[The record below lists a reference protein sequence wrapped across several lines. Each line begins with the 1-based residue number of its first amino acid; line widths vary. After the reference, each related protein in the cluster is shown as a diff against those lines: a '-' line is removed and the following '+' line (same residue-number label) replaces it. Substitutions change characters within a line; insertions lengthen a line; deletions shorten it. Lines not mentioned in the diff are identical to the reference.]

1 MKPNGQ
7 LQTRAKSPRLH
18 TRLQQLLKEGIMGL
32 RTVEQYKTSL
42 RDGRVVYFRGQRVE
56 DVTKHPVIGVAVN
69 HAAIDYEIAHQ
80 PEHRDLAVCMDLAT
94 GQEYSR
100 YFNIP
105 ANAEDLLKRSELIE
119 TSTRLGGTL
128 VVLIKE
134 IGTDC
139 LFALH
144 LVAKQMDDKL
154 GTEYFPRVRA
164 IYEHCRNN
172 DLAMAVAQTDVKG
185 DRSRGPAEQDHPD
198 YYVRVVERR
207 ADGIVVRG
215 AKVHTSV
222 TPNANELF
230 VIPTRNLAATDSD
243 YAVAFCIPLN
253 TPGLKQIASPYGAGH
268 DNAFTHPISSRHK
281 MMETLTIFDD
291 VFVPN
296 ERVFMNSEWQ
306 FAGALAKTFVEFRRF
321 TAISYKL
328 PLLDLLVGSALLI
341 AEQNGIERAGHVREK
356 LTWLISYAETVRM
369 LTKMAAMH
377 CTIKDG
383 IAVPDTAAVNIA
395 KLHFASNYH
404 QALMHVQDLTGVVL
418 VTGAGEEDLKNP
430 ETGKY
435 IERYLGGAAGVS
447 GEHRLR
453 MINLISDLT
462 TGDFGGYQATLAIHA
477 EGSLEAEKLTILREY
492 DRERVK
498 RSEEHTS
505 E

>member
-1 MKPNGQ
+1 
-7 LQTRAKSPRLH
+7 
-18 TRLQQLLKEGIMGL
+18 MGL
-32 RTVEQYKTSL
+32 RTVEQYKASL
-42 RDGRVVYFRGQRVE
+42 RDGRLVYFQGQRVG
-56 DVTKHPVIGVAVN
+56 DVTIHPVIGVAVN
-69 HAAIDYEIAHQ
+69 HAAIDYEIAHD
-80 PEHRDLAVCMDLAT
+80 PAHRDLAVYADRET

-100 YFNIP
+100 YFKIP
-105 ANAEDLLKRSELIE
+105 ANAEDLLQRSELIE
-119 TSTRLGGTL
+119 ASTRLGRTV

-144 LVAKQMDDKL
+144 LIAKVMDEKL
-154 GTEYFPRVRA
+154 GTDYLPRVRA
-164 IYEHCRNN
+164 IHEHCRNN
-172 DLAMAVAQTDVKG
+172 DMAMAVAQTDVKG
-185 DRSRGPAEQDHPD
+185 DRSRGPAEQAHPD
-198 YYVRVVERR
+198 YYVRVVDRR
-207 ADGIVVRG
+207 PGGIVVRG

-222 TPNANELF
+222 APNANELF
-230 VIPTRNLAATDSD
+230 VIPTRNLTQADKD

-253 TPGLKQIASPYGAGH
+253 TPGLKMIASPYGSGH
-268 DNAFTHPISSRHK
+268 NSRFTHPVSAGHK
-281 MMETLTIFDD
+281 MMETLTIFED

-296 ERVFMNSEWQ
+296 DRVFLNGEWQ
-306 FAGALAKTFVEFRRF
+306 FAGPLAKTFVEFHRF

-341 AEQNGIERAGHVREK
+341 AEQNGIEKAGHVREK
-356 LTWLISYAETVRM
+356 LTWLISYAQTVRM
-369 LTKMAAMH
+369 LTKMAAIH

-447 GEHRLR
+447 SEHRLR

-498 RSEEHTS
+498 SYARWVAGV
-505 E
+505 

>member
-1 MKPNGQ
+1 
-7 LQTRAKSPRLH
+7 
-18 TRLQQLLKEGIMGL
+18 MGL

-42 RDGRVVYFRGQRVE
+42 RDGRLVYFRGKRVE
-56 DVTKHPVIGVAVN
+56 DVTTHPVIGVAVN
-69 HAAIDYEIAHQ
+69 HGAIDYEIAHR
-80 PEHRDLAVCMDLAT
+80 PEHRDVAVYVDLAT

-100 YFNIP
+100 YFKIP
-105 ANAEDLLKRSELIE
+105 ATADDLLKRSELIE

-144 LVAKQMDDKL
+144 SVAKQMDEKL
-154 GTEYFPRVRA
+154 GTEYLPRVRA
-164 IYEHCRNN
+164 VYEHCRSN

-185 DRSRGPAEQDHPD
+185 DRSRGPAEQAHPD
-198 YYVRVVERR
+198 YYVRVVDRR
-207 ADGIVVRG
+207 PGGIVVRG

-230 VIPTRNLAATDSD
+230 VIPTRNLTEADRD

-268 DNAFTHPISSRHK
+268 ENTFTHPISSRHK

-296 ERVFMNSEWQ
+296 ERVFMNGEWQ
-306 FAGALAKTFVEFRRF
+306 FAGALAKTFVEFHRY
-321 TAISYKL
+321 TAVSYKL
-328 PLLDLLVGSALLI
+328 PLLDLLAGSALLI

-369 LTKMAAMH
+369 LTKMAAIQ
-377 CTIKDG
+377 CSIEDG
-383 IAVPDTAAVNIA
+383 IAVPNTAAVNIA

-404 QALMHVQDLTGVVL
+404 QALMHVQDLTGGLL
-418 VTGAGEEDLKNP
+418 VTSPGEEDLRNP
-430 ETGKY
+430 ETAGY
-435 IERYLGGAAGVS
+435 IDRYLG
-447 GEHRLR
+447 EQRLR
-453 MINLISDLT
+453 TINLISDLT
-462 TGDFGGYQATLAIHA
+462 TGDFGGYQAVLAIHA

-492 DRERVK
+492 DQERAK
-498 RSEEHTS
+498 NYARRMAGI
-505 E
+505 

>member
-1 MKPNGQ
+1 MP
-7 LQTRAKSPRLH
+7 
-18 TRLQQLLKEGIMGL
+18 L
-32 RTVEQYKTSL
+32 RTVEQYKSSL
-42 RDGRVVYFRGQRVE
+42 RDGRVVYFRGERVE
-56 DVTKHPVIGVAVN
+56 DVTAHPVIGVAVN

-80 PEHRDLAVCMDLAT
+80 PEHRSLAIYEDPAT

-100 YFNIP
+100 YFKMP
-105 ANAEDLLKRSELIE
+105 AQADDLLQRSALIE

-144 LVAKQMDDKL
+144 LVARQMDQKL
-154 GTEYFPRVRA
+154 GTAYFQRVQS

-185 DRSRGPAEQDHPD
+185 HRSRGPAEQEHPD
-198 YYVRVVERR
+198 YYVRVIERR
-207 ADGIVVRG
+207 HDGIVVRG

-230 VIPTRNLAATDSD
+230 VIPTRTLTEEDRD

-253 TPGLKQIASPYGAGH
+253 TPGLKQIASPYGSGH
-268 DNAFTHPISSRHK
+268 DNSFTHPISSRHK
-281 MMETLTIFDD
+281 MMETLTVFDD

-296 ERVFMNSEWQ
+296 ERVFMNGEWR
-306 FAGALAKTFVEFRRF
+306 FAGALAKTFVEFHRF

-328 PLLDLLVGSALLI
+328 PLLDLLAGSALLI
-341 AEQNGIERAGHVREK
+341 AEQNGIDRSGHVREK

-369 LTKMAAMH
+369 LTQMAAIH
-377 CTIKDG
+377 CTTKDG
-383 IAVPDTAAVNIA
+383 IAVPNTAAVNIG

-404 QALMHVQDLTGVVL
+404 QALMHVQDLTGGLL
-418 VTGAGEEDLKNP
+418 VTGPAEEDLKNP
-430 ETGKY
+430 ETARY
-435 IERYLGGAAGVS
+435 VERYLGGASGVS
-447 GEHRLR
+447 AAERLST
-453 MINLISDLT
+453 INLISDFT
-462 TGDFGGYQATLAIHA
+462 TGDFVGYQSVLAIHA

-492 DRERVK
+492 GQ
-498 RSEEHTS
+498 
-505 E
+505 

>member
-1 MKPNGQ
+1 M
-7 LQTRAKSPRLH
+7 A
-18 TRLQQLLKEGIMGL
+18 L

-56 DVTKHPVIGVAVN
+56 DVTRHPVIGVAVD
-69 HAAIDYEIAHQ
+69 HAAIDYQIAHDPQ
-80 PEHRDLAVCMDLAT
+80 HRELAVYRDAGT

-100 YFNIP
+100 YFKIP
-105 ANAEDLLKRSELIE
+105 SHTDDLLKRSELIE
-119 TSTRLGGTL
+119 TSTRLGRTL

-144 LVAKQMDDKL
+144 LVARQMDNKL
-154 GTEYFPRVRA
+154 GTNYLQRVRT
-164 IYEHCRNN
+164 IYEHCRNH

-185 DRSRGPAEQDHPD
+185 DRGRGPAEQSHPD
-198 YYVRVVERR
+198 YYVRIVERR
-207 ADGIVVRG
+207 PDGIVVRG

-230 VIPTRNLAATDSD
+230 VIPTRNLTAADAD

-268 DNAFTHPISSRHK
+268 SSTFTHPISSRHK

-296 ERVFMNSEWQ
+296 ERVFMNGEWQ
-306 FAGALAKTFVEFRRF
+306 FAGTLAKTFVEFHRF
-321 TAISYKL
+321 TAVSYKL
-328 PLLDLLVGSALLI
+328 PLVDLLAGSALLI
-341 AEQNGIERAGHVREK
+341 AEQNGIDKAGHVREK

-369 LTKMAAMH
+369 LTRMAA
-377 CTIKDG
+377 IQAAIDDG
-383 IAVPDTAAVNIA
+383 IAVPNTAAVNIA

-404 QALMHVQDLTGVVL
+404 QALMHVQDLTGGLL
-418 VTGAGEEDLKNP
+418 VTGPGEEDLNN
-430 ETGKY
+430 EQTAGY
-435 IERYLGGAAGVS
+435 IDRYLGGSAGAS
-447 GEHRLR
+447 ARERLQTV
-453 MINLISDLT
+453 NLISDLT
-462 TGDFGGYQATLAIHA
+462 TGEFGGYQATLAIHA

-492 DRERVK
+492 DQQRAKSYARWIM
-498 RSEEHTS
+498 R
-505 E
+505 

>member
-1 MKPNGQ
+1 
-7 LQTRAKSPRLH
+7 
-18 TRLQQLLKEGIMGL
+18 MGL
-32 RTVEQYKTSL
+32 RTVEQNKASW
-42 RDGRVVYFRGQRVE
+42 REGRVVYFGGDRGE

-80 PEHRDLAVCMDLAT
+80 SKHRELAVCLDPVT
-94 GQEYSR
+94 GEQYSR
-100 YFNIP
+100 YFHIP
-105 ANAEDLLKRSELIE
+105 SNAEDLLQRSQLIE
-119 TSTRLGGTL
+119 TSTRLGRTL

-139 LFALH
+139 LLALH
-144 LVAKQMDDKL
+144 LVAKQMDEKL
-154 GTEYFPRVRA
+154 GTKYLPRVRA

-185 DRSRGPAEQDHPD
+185 DRSRGPSEQAHPD
-198 YYVRVVERR
+198 YYARVVARKPG
-207 ADGIVVRG
+207 GIVVRG

-230 VIPTRNLAATDSD
+230 VIPTRNLTEADTD

-253 TPGLKQIASPYGAGH
+253 TPGLKQIASPYGSGH
-268 DNAFTHPISSRHK
+268 TSAFTHPISSRHK

-291 VFVPN
+291 VFVPK
-296 ERVFMNSEWQ
+296 ERVFMDGEWQ
-306 FAGALAKTFVEFRRF
+306 FAGPLARTFVEFHRF

-328 PLLDLLVGSALLI
+328 PLLDLLVGSVLLI

-369 LTKMAAMH
+369 LTRMAAIQA
-377 CTIKDG
+377 TTEDG
-383 IAVPDTAAVNIA
+383 MAIPNTAVVNIA

-404 QALMHVQDLTGVVL
+404 QALMHVQDLTGGLL
-418 VTGAGEEDLKNP
+418 VTGPGEEDLKNP

-435 IERYLGGAAGVS
+435 INHYLGGAGVS
-447 GEHRLR
+447 GEQRLR
-453 MINLISDLT
+453 TINLISDLT
-462 TGDFGGYQATLAIHA
+462 TGEFGGYQAALAIHA

-492 DRERVK
+492 DRERAK
-498 RSEEHTS
+498 SYARWMAGE
-505 E
+505 